1 MKRLTKEQKDK
12 IMQLHNEVK
21 GVYAIAKE
29 LGLVYEAVV
38 YYVKPEFREK
48 IKARSKERYLAK
60 KSLQEV
66 I

>member
-29 LGLVYEAVV
+29 LGLVYEAGD

-48 IKARSKERYLAK
+48 IKARSKEKYLAK
-60 KSLQEV
+60 KSPQEV